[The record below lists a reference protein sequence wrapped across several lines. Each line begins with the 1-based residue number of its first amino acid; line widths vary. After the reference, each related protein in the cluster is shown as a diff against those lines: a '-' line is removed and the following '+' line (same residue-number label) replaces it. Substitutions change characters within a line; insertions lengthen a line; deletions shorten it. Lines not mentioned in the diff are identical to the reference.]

1 MRDKITSII
10 IFLIVIGIIATSL
23 VLGLIFLQKYI
34 KPDEN
39 EELAFVE
46 NPVNKN
52 DKIQNNTVEEDIK
65 TPEIV
70 ENPISKIEDTNIKN
84 VNYDNVKVNKYFYN
98 QLGEPSK
105 TIYKAFTQNKE
116 NMKTGTY
123 KIELGTLFSD
133 ILKQENGQ
141 EELGKFYQS
150 AIEAYTY
157 DTQNKEN
164 MKTGTYKIELG
175 TLFSDILKQE
185 NGQEELGKFYQS
197 AIEAYTYDNPDV
209 FYLNPKKMYLNIE
222 TTTRGK
228 NVTYNVFINNGNE
241 ANYLIDEF
249 NSKEQVD
256 NAIVEIENIKNQIIS
271 NRTGNVYEDMK
282 VVHDYLVDNISYDS
296 SISKS
301 NIYNIYGALINKECV
316 CEGYARAYKYILDE
330 LNIPCILVI
339 GTATNGEGNT
349 ENHAWNYVKLNNSWY
364 AVDTTW
370 DDPIIIIEQEM
381 FMKI

>member
-10 IFLIVIGIIATSL
+10 IFLVVIGIIATTL
-23 VLGLIFLQKYI
+23 VLGLIFLQEYM

-46 NPVNKN
+46 NPIDNN
-52 DKIQNNTVEEDIK
+52 DEEEKNTVEEDIK
-65 TPEIV
+65 APEIV
-70 ENPISKIEDTNIKN
+70 ENPINKIEDTNVKN

-98 QLGEPSK
+98 QLEEPSK
-105 TIYKAFTQNKE
+105 IIYKAFTQNKE

-123 KIELGTLFSD
+123 QIELGTAFSD

-141 EELGKFYQS
+141 EELGRY
-150 AIEAYTY
+150 
-157 DTQNKEN
+157 
-164 MKTGTYKIELG
+164 
-175 TLFSDILKQE
+175 
-185 NGQEELGKFYQS
+185 YQS

-228 NVTYNVFINNGNE
+228 NVTYNVFINNGKE
-241 ANYLIDEF
+241 SNYLIDEF
-249 NSKEQVD
+249 NSKEQID
-256 NAIVEIENIKNQIIS
+256 SAIAKIENVKNQIIA

-282 VVHDYLVDNISYDS
+282 MVHDYLVESISYDS
-296 SISKS
+296 SISRP

-364 AVDTTW
+364 AIDVTW
-370 DDPIIIIEQEM
+370 DDTVIIGGGTLNKKSKYKYFLKGKETMDKDHITSGKFTEDGKE
-381 FMKI
+381 FAYPNLSETDFE

>member
-23 VLGLIFLQKYI
+23 VLGLIFLQEYI

-70 ENPISKIEDTNIKN
+70 ENPITKIEDTNIKN

-98 QLGEPSK
+98 QLEEPSK
-105 TIYKAFTQNKE
+105 TIYKAF
-116 NMKTGTY
+116 
-123 KIELGTLFSD
+123 
-133 ILKQENGQ
+133 
-141 EELGKFYQS
+141 
-150 AIEAYTY
+150 
-157 DTQNKEN
+157 TQNKEN

-330 LNIPCILVI
+330 LNIRCILVI

-370 DDPIIIIEQEM
+370 DDPIIIGGGILNKKSKYRYFLKGKETMDQDHITSGQFTENGKE
-381 FMKI
+381 FAYPNLSETDFE

>member
-10 IFLIVIGIIATSL
+10 IFLIVIGIIATTL
-23 VLGLIFLQKYI
+23 VLGLVFLQEYI

-46 NPVNKN
+46 NSVNKN
-52 DKIQNNTVEEDIK
+52 DEEQNNTVEEDIK
-65 TPEIV
+65 VPEIV
-70 ENPISKIEDTNIKN
+70 ENPISKIEDTNVKN

-98 QLGEPSK
+98 QLEEPSK

-123 KIELGTLFSD
+123 QIELGTSFSD

-141 EELGKFYQS
+141 EELGKY
-150 AIEAYTY
+150 
-157 DTQNKEN
+157 
-164 MKTGTYKIELG
+164 
-175 TLFSDILKQE
+175 
-185 NGQEELGKFYQS
+185 YQS

-241 ANYLIDEF
+241 SNYLIDEF

-256 NAIVEIENIKNQIIS
+256 NAIAEIENVKNQVIS
-271 NRTGNVYEDMK
+271 NRTGNAYEDMK
-282 VVHDYLVDNISYDS
+282 MVHDYLVDNISYDS
-296 SISKS
+296 SISKP

-370 DDPIIIIEQEM
+370 DDPVIIGGGILNKKSKYRYFLKGKETMDQDHITSGQFTEGGKE
-381 FMKI
+381 FAYPNLSETDFE

>member
-98 QLGEPSK
+98 QLEEPSK
-105 TIYKAFTQNKE
+105 TIYKAF
-116 NMKTGTY
+116 
-123 KIELGTLFSD
+123 
-133 ILKQENGQ
+133 
-141 EELGKFYQS
+141 
-150 AIEAYTY
+150 
-157 DTQNKEN
+157 TQNKEN

-241 ANYLIDEF
+241 TNYLIDEF

-282 VVHDYLVDNISYDS
+282 MVHDYLVDNISYDS
-296 SISKS
+296 SISKP
-301 NIYNIYGALINKECV
+301 NIYNIYGALVNKECV

-330 LNIPCILVI
+330 LNISCILVI
-339 GTATNGEGNT
+339 GTATNGEENT

-370 DDPIIIIEQEM
+370 DDPIIIGGGILNKKSKYRYFLKGKETMDQDHITSGQFTENGKE
-381 FMKI
+381 FAYPNLSETDFE

>member
-23 VLGLIFLQKYI
+23 VLGLIFLQEYI

-46 NPVNKN
+46 NPVKKEEVQNKS
-52 DKIQNNTVEEDIK
+52 VEEDIK
-65 TPEIV
+65 APEIV
-70 ENPISKIEDTNIKN
+70 ENPISKIEDTKVKN

-98 QLGEPSK
+98 QLEEPSK

-123 KIELGTLFSD
+123 QIELGTSFSD

-141 EELGKFYQS
+141 EELGRY
-150 AIEAYTY
+150 
-157 DTQNKEN
+157 
-164 MKTGTYKIELG
+164 
-175 TLFSDILKQE
+175 
-185 NGQEELGKFYQS
+185 YQS
-197 AIEAYTYDNPDV
+197 AIEAYTYDNPEV

-241 ANYLIDEF
+241 ANYLTDEF
-249 NSKEQVD
+249 YSKEQID
-256 NAIVEIENIKNQIIS
+256 NAIAEIENVKNQIIS
-271 NRTGNVYEDMK
+271 NKTGNVYEDIKM
-282 VVHDYLVDNISYDS
+282 VHDYLVDNISYDS
-296 SISKS
+296 SISKP

-370 DDPIIIIEQEM
+370 DDPIIIGGGILNKKSKYRYFLKGKETMDQDHITSGQFTEGGKE
-381 FMKI
+381 FAYPNLSETDFE

>member
-10 IFLIVIGIIATSL
+10 IFLIVIGIIATTL
-23 VLGLIFLQKYI
+23 VLGLIFLQEYI
-34 KPDEN
+34 KTDEN

-52 DKIQNNTVEEDIK
+52 DKIQNNTIEEDIK

-98 QLGEPSK
+98 QLEEPSK

-123 KIELGTLFSD
+123 KIELGTSFSD

-141 EELGKFYQS
+141 DK
-150 AIEAYTY
+150 
-157 DTQNKEN
+157 
-164 MKTGTYKIELG
+164 
-175 TLFSDILKQE
+175 
-185 NGQEELGKFYQS
+185 LGKFYQS

-241 ANYLIDEF
+241 GNYLIDEF

-271 NRTGNVYEDMK
+271 NRTGNAYEDMK
-282 VVHDYLVDNISYDS
+282 MVHDYLVDNISYDS
-296 SISKS
+296 SISKP

-370 DDPIIIIEQEM
+370 DDPVIVGGGILNKKSKYRYFLKGKETMDQDHITSGQFTENGKE
-381 FMKI
+381 FAYPNLSETDFE

>member
-23 VLGLIFLQKYI
+23 VLGLIFLQEYI

-157 DTQNKEN
+157 D
-164 MKTGTYKIELG
+164 
-175 TLFSDILKQE
+175 
-185 NGQEELGKFYQS
+185 
-197 AIEAYTYDNPDV
+197 NPDV

-241 ANYLIDEF
+241 TNYLIDEF

-282 VVHDYLVDNISYDS
+282 MVHDYLVDNISYDS
-296 SISKS
+296 SISKP
-301 NIYNIYGALINKECV
+301 NIYNIYGALVNKECV

-330 LNIPCILVI
+330 LNIPVI
-339 GTATNGEGNT
+339 M
-349 ENHAWNYVKLNNSWY
+349 YISYRNSNKWRRKY
-364 AVDTTW
+364 
-370 DDPIIIIEQEM
+370 
-381 FMKI
+381 

>member
-23 VLGLIFLQKYI
+23 VLGLIFLQEYI

-157 DTQNKEN
+157 D
-164 MKTGTYKIELG
+164 
-175 TLFSDILKQE
+175 
-185 NGQEELGKFYQS
+185 
-197 AIEAYTYDNPDV
+197 NPDV

-241 ANYLIDEF
+241 GNYLIDEF

-256 NAIVEIENIKNQIIS
+256 NAIVKIENIKNQIIS
-271 NRTGNVYEDMK
+271 NRTGNAYEDMK
-282 VVHDYLVDNISYDS
+282 MVHDYLVDNISYDS
-296 SISKS
+296 SISKP

-316 CEGYARAYKYILDE
+316 CEGYARVYKYILDE

-364 AVDTTW
+364 AVDPTW
-370 DDPIIIIEQEM
+370 DDPIIIGGGSLNKKSKYRYFLKGKETMDQDHITSGKFTEDGKE
-381 FMKI
+381 FAYPNLSETDFE

>member
-1 MRDKITSII
+1 MKNKITSII
-10 IFLIVIGIIATSL
+10 IFLIVIGIIATAL
-23 VLGLIFLQKYI
+23 VLGLVFLQEYI
-34 KPDEN
+34 KTDEN

-46 NPVNKN
+46 NSVNKN
-52 DKIQNNTVEEDIK
+52 DEEQNNTVEEDIK

-98 QLGEPSK
+98 QLEEPSK

-123 KIELGTLFSD
+123 QIELGTSFSD

-141 EELGKFYQS
+141 EELGKY
-150 AIEAYTY
+150 
-157 DTQNKEN
+157 
-164 MKTGTYKIELG
+164 
-175 TLFSDILKQE
+175 
-185 NGQEELGKFYQS
+185 YQS

-241 ANYLIDEF
+241 SNYLIDEF

-256 NAIVEIENIKNQIIS
+256 NAIAEIENVKNQVIS
-271 NRTGNVYEDMK
+271 NRTGNAYEDMK
-282 VVHDYLVDNISYDS
+282 MVHDYLIDNISYDS
-296 SISKS
+296 SISKP

-339 GTATNGEGNT
+339 GIATNGEGNT

-370 DDPIIIIEQEM
+370 DDPVIIGGGILNKKSKYRYFLKGKETIDQDHITSGQFTEGGKE
-381 FMKI
+381 FAYPILNETDFE

>member
-1 MRDKITSII
+1 MKDKITSII
-10 IFLIVIGIIATSL
+10 MFLIVIGIIATSL
-23 VLGLIFLQKYI
+23 VLGLIFLQEYI

-46 NPVNKN
+46 NPVKN
-52 DKIQNNTVEEDIK
+52 TEVQKETIEEEIK
-65 TPEIV
+65 VPEIV

-84 VNYDNVKVNKYFYN
+84 VNYNNVKVDKYFYN
-98 QLGEPSK
+98 QLEEPSK
-105 TIYKAFTQNKE
+105 IIYKAFLQNKE

-123 KIELGTLFSD
+123 QIELGTLLSD

-141 EELGKFYQS
+141 EELGNY
-150 AIEAYTY
+150 
-157 DTQNKEN
+157 
-164 MKTGTYKIELG
+164 
-175 TLFSDILKQE
+175 
-185 NGQEELGKFYQS
+185 YQS

-209 FYLNPKKMYLNIE
+209 FYLNPKKLYLNIE

-228 NVTYNVFINNGNE
+228 KVSYNVFINNGDKS
-241 ANYLIDEF
+241 NYLTDEF

-256 NAIVEIENIKNQIIS
+256 NAIVKIENVKNQIIS
-271 NRTGNVYEDMK
+271 NRTGNAYEDMK
-282 VVHDYLVDNISYDS
+282 MVHDYLVDNISYDS
-296 SISKS
+296 SISKP

-339 GTATNGEGNT
+339 GKATNGEGNT
-349 ENHAWNYVKLNNSWY
+349 ENHAWNYVKFNNSWY

-370 DDPIIIIEQEM
+370 DDPIIIGGGVLNKKSKYKYFLKGKETMNHDHIPSGKFTEGGKE
-381 FMKI
+381 FAYPILSEADYN

>member
-23 VLGLIFLQKYI
+23 VLGLIFLQEYI

-98 QLGEPSK
+98 QLEEPSK

-123 KIELGTLFSD
+123 KIELGTLFS
-133 ILKQENGQ
+133 N
-141 EELGKFYQS
+141 
-150 AIEAYTY
+150 
-157 DTQNKEN
+157 
-164 MKTGTYKIELG
+164 
-175 TLFSDILKQE
+175 ILKQE

-370 DDPIIIIEQEM
+370 DDPIIIGGGILNKKSKYRYFLKGKETMDQDHITSGQFTENGKE
-381 FMKI
+381 FAYPNLSETDFE

>member
-23 VLGLIFLQKYI
+23 VLGLIFLQEYI

-98 QLGEPSK
+98 QLEEPSK
-105 TIYKAFTQNKE
+105 TIYKAF
-116 NMKTGTY
+116 
-123 KIELGTLFSD
+123 
-133 ILKQENGQ
+133 
-141 EELGKFYQS
+141 
-150 AIEAYTY
+150 
-157 DTQNKEN
+157 TQNKEN

-370 DDPIIIIEQEM
+370 DDPIIIGGGILNKKSKYRYFLKGKETMDQDHITSGQFTENGKE
-381 FMKI
+381 FAYPNLSETDFE

>member
-1 MRDKITSII
+1 MKNKITSII
-10 IFLIVIGIIATSL
+10 IFLIVIGIIATAL
-23 VLGLIFLQKYI
+23 VLGLVFLQEYI
-34 KPDEN
+34 KTDEN

-46 NPVNKN
+46 NSVNKN
-52 DKIQNNTVEEDIK
+52 DEEQNNTVEEDIK

-98 QLGEPSK
+98 QLEEPSK

-123 KIELGTLFSD
+123 QIELGTSFSD

-141 EELGKFYQS
+141 EELGEY
-150 AIEAYTY
+150 
-157 DTQNKEN
+157 
-164 MKTGTYKIELG
+164 
-175 TLFSDILKQE
+175 
-185 NGQEELGKFYQS
+185 YQS

-241 ANYLIDEF
+241 SNYLIDEF

-256 NAIVEIENIKNQIIS
+256 NAIAEIENVKNQVIS
-271 NRTGNVYEDMK
+271 NRTGNAYEDMK
-282 VVHDYLVDNISYDS
+282 MVHDYLIDNISYDS
-296 SISKS
+296 SISKP

-330 LNIPCILVI
+330 LNILCILVI
-339 GTATNGEGNT
+339 GIATNGEGNT

-370 DDPIIIIEQEM
+370 DDPVIIGGGILNKKSKYRYFLKGKETMDQDHITSGQFTEGGKE
-381 FMKI
+381 FAYPILNETDFE

>member
-10 IFLIVIGIIATSL
+10 IFLIVIGIIATTL
-23 VLGLIFLQKYI
+23 VLGLIFLQEYI

-98 QLGEPSK
+98 QLEEPSK
-105 TIYKAFTQNKE
+105 TIYKAF
-116 NMKTGTY
+116 
-123 KIELGTLFSD
+123 
-133 ILKQENGQ
+133 
-141 EELGKFYQS
+141 
-150 AIEAYTY
+150 
-157 DTQNKEN
+157 TQNKEN

-241 ANYLIDEF
+241 TNYLIDEF

-282 VVHDYLVDNISYDS
+282 MVHDYLVDNISYDS
-296 SISKS
+296 SISKP

-370 DDPIIIIEQEM
+370 DDPIIIGGGILNKKSKYRYFLKGKETMDQDHITSGQFTEGGKE
-381 FMKI
+381 FDYPNLSETDFE

>member
-10 IFLIVIGIIATSL
+10 IFLVVIGIIATTL
-23 VLGLIFLQKYI
+23 VLGLILLQEYM

-46 NPVNKN
+46 NPIDNN
-52 DKIQNNTVEEDIK
+52 DEEENNTVEEDIK
-65 TPEIV
+65 APEIV
-70 ENPISKIEDTNIKN
+70 ENPINKIEDTNVKN

-98 QLGEPSK
+98 QLEEPSK
-105 TIYKAFTQNKE
+105 IIYKAFTQNKE

-123 KIELGTLFSD
+123 QIELGTAFSD

-141 EELGKFYQS
+141 EELGRY
-150 AIEAYTY
+150 
-157 DTQNKEN
+157 
-164 MKTGTYKIELG
+164 
-175 TLFSDILKQE
+175 
-185 NGQEELGKFYQS
+185 YQS

-228 NVTYNVFINNGNE
+228 NVTYNVFINNGKE
-241 ANYLIDEF
+241 SNYLIDEF
-249 NSKEQVD
+249 NSKEQID
-256 NAIVEIENIKNQIIS
+256 SAIAKIENVKNQIIS

-282 VVHDYLVDNISYDS
+282 MVHDYLVESISYDS
-296 SISKS
+296 SISRP

-364 AVDTTW
+364 AIDVTW
-370 DDPIIIIEQEM
+370 DDPVIIGGGTLNKKSKYKYFLKGKETMDKDHITSGKFTEDGKE
-381 FMKI
+381 FAYPNLSETDFE

>member
-23 VLGLIFLQKYI
+23 VLGLIFLQEYI

-157 DTQNKEN
+157 D
-164 MKTGTYKIELG
+164 
-175 TLFSDILKQE
+175 
-185 NGQEELGKFYQS
+185 
-197 AIEAYTYDNPDV
+197 NPDV

-241 ANYLIDEF
+241 TNYLIDEF

-282 VVHDYLVDNISYDS
+282 MVHDYLVDNISYDS
-296 SISKS
+296 SISKP
-301 NIYNIYGALINKECV
+301 NIYNIYGALVNKECV

-370 DDPIIIIEQEM
+370 DDPIIIGGGILNKKSKYRYFLKGKETMDQDHITSGQFTENGKE
-381 FMKI
+381 FAYPNLSETDFE

>member
-98 QLGEPSK
+98 QLEEPSK
-105 TIYKAFTQNKE
+105 TIYKAF
-116 NMKTGTY
+116 
-123 KIELGTLFSD
+123 
-133 ILKQENGQ
+133 
-141 EELGKFYQS
+141 
-150 AIEAYTY
+150 
-157 DTQNKEN
+157 TQNKEN

-241 ANYLIDEF
+241 TNYLIDEF

-282 VVHDYLVDNISYDS
+282 MVHDYLVDNISYDS

-370 DDPIIIIEQEM
+370 DDPIIIGGGILNKKSKYRYFLKGKETMDQDHITSGQFTENGKE
-381 FMKI
+381 FAYPNLSETDFE

>member
-10 IFLIVIGIIATSL
+10 IFLIVIGIIATTL
-23 VLGLIFLQKYI
+23 VLGLIFLQEYI

-46 NPVNKN
+46 NPVKKEEVQNKS
-52 DKIQNNTVEEDIK
+52 VEEDIK
-65 TPEIV
+65 APEIV
-70 ENPISKIEDTNIKN
+70 ENPISKIEDTKVKN

-98 QLGEPSK
+98 QLEEPSK

-123 KIELGTLFSD
+123 QIELGTSFSD

-141 EELGKFYQS
+141 EELGRY
-150 AIEAYTY
+150 
-157 DTQNKEN
+157 
-164 MKTGTYKIELG
+164 
-175 TLFSDILKQE
+175 
-185 NGQEELGKFYQS
+185 YQS

-241 ANYLIDEF
+241 ANYLTDEF
-249 NSKEQVD
+249 YSKEQID
-256 NAIVEIENIKNQIIS
+256 NAIAEIENVKNQIIS
-271 NRTGNVYEDMK
+271 NKTGNVYEDMK
-282 VVHDYLVDNISYDS
+282 MVHDYLVDNISYDS
-296 SISKS
+296 SISKP
-301 NIYNIYGALINKECV
+301 NIYNIYGALVNKECV

-370 DDPIIIIEQEM
+370 DDPIIIGGGILNKKSKYRYFLKGKETMDQDHIASGQFTEGGKE
-381 FMKI
+381 FAYPNLSETDFE

>member
-23 VLGLIFLQKYI
+23 VLGLIFLQEYI

-98 QLGEPSK
+98 QLEEPSK
-105 TIYKAFTQNKE
+105 TIYKTF
-116 NMKTGTY
+116 
-123 KIELGTLFSD
+123 
-133 ILKQENGQ
+133 
-141 EELGKFYQS
+141 
-150 AIEAYTY
+150 
-157 DTQNKEN
+157 TQNKEN

-282 VVHDYLVDNISYDS
+282 MVHDYLVDNISYDS
-296 SISKS
+296 SISKP
-301 NIYNIYGALINKECV
+301 NIYNIYGALVNKECV

-370 DDPIIIIEQEM
+370 DDPIIIGGGILNKKSKYRYFLKGKETMDQDHITSGQFTENGKE
-381 FMKI
+381 FAYPNLSETDFE

>member
-23 VLGLIFLQKYI
+23 VLGLIFLQEYI
-34 KPDEN
+34 KHDEN

-157 DTQNKEN
+157 D
-164 MKTGTYKIELG
+164 
-175 TLFSDILKQE
+175 
-185 NGQEELGKFYQS
+185 
-197 AIEAYTYDNPDV
+197 NPDV

-241 ANYLIDEF
+241 TNYLIDEF

-282 VVHDYLVDNISYDS
+282 MVHDYLVDNISYDS
-296 SISKS
+296 SISKP
-301 NIYNIYGALINKECV
+301 NIYNIYGALVNKECV

-370 DDPIIIIEQEM
+370 DDPIIIGGGILNKKSKYRYFLKGKETMDQDHITSGQFTEGGKE
-381 FMKI
+381 FTYPNLSETDFE

>member
-23 VLGLIFLQKYI
+23 VLGLIFLQEYI

-105 TIYKAFTQNKE
+105 TIYKAF
-116 NMKTGTY
+116 
-123 KIELGTLFSD
+123 
-133 ILKQENGQ
+133 
-141 EELGKFYQS
+141 
-150 AIEAYTY
+150 
-157 DTQNKEN
+157 TQNKEN

-370 DDPIIIIEQEM
+370 DDPIIIGGGILNKKSKYRYFLKGKETMDQDHITSGQFTENGKE
-381 FMKI
+381 FAYPNLSETDFE

>member
-98 QLGEPSK
+98 QLEEPSK
-105 TIYKAFTQNKE
+105 TIYKAF
-116 NMKTGTY
+116 
-123 KIELGTLFSD
+123 
-133 ILKQENGQ
+133 
-141 EELGKFYQS
+141 
-150 AIEAYTY
+150 
-157 DTQNKEN
+157 TQNKEN

-370 DDPIIIIEQEM
+370 DDPIIIGGGILNKKSKYRYFLKGKETMDQDHITSGQFTENGKE
-381 FMKI
+381 FAYPNLSETDFE